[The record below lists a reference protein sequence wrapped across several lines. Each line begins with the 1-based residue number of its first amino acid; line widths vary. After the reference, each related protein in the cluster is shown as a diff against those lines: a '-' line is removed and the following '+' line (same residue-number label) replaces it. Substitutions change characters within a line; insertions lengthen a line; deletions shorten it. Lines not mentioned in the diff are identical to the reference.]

1 MKFKLENF
9 LELDTTQLLAVN
21 GGSGCGGS
29 SGGGSYSGSSS
40 SGGGSS
46 GGGSSSSGSSSSSSG
61 GGSGGGSCGGG
72 TSSSVVSSNGG
83 GSSSGGSGGGSCGGS
98 TSAITTVVSSVKT
111 GSSSGG
117 GSCSRFDLSPYKQ
130 QNDMQKDES
139 SWGGIEKGSA
149 NEKSKM
155 QDHENFSEDA
165 EMNGTSINK
174 NGQEESNL
182 FSKVG
187 CKMEGAAKISTE
199 ILGTNVDIRDVNSKY
214 DVNKDGLLTQSEIE
228 NGIKAGL
235 GKDKTLSTNYYE
247 KTLNKAQLDAIS
259 ASKEGTTY
267 MLGRAEGVG
276 GGQHWIV
283 LEGYSI
289 NDRGQVQFKFNGTST
304 RDAGR
309 TYILGK
315 PESGQTNTFTIS
327 KIETYT
333 VK

>member
-117 GSCSRFDLSPYKQ
+117 GSCSRFDLSPYIQ
-130 QNDMQKDES
+130 PNEG
-139 SWGGIEKGSA
+139 SWGGIEKGSE
-149 NEKSKM
+149 NEKSTM
-155 QDHENFSEDA
+155 QDYRNFSENA
-165 EMNGTSINK
+165 EMNGTSINSD
-174 NGQEESNL
+174 GQEEGNL

-276 GGQHWIV
+276 GGQHWVVI
-283 LEGYSI
+283 EGYSI
-289 NDRGQVQFKFNGTST
+289 NDRGQVQFKFNGTSDN
-304 RDAGR
+304 DAGR

-315 PESGQTNTFTIS
+315 PESGQTNTYTIS
-327 KIETYT
+327 KIETYM

>member
-9 LELDTTQLLAVN
+9 WELDTTQLLAVN
-21 GGSGCGGS
+21 GGSGCGSS

-46 GGGSSSSGSSSSSSG
+46 GGGGSSSGSSSSSSG
-61 GGSGGGSCGGG
+61 GGSGGGSCGGA
-72 TSSSVVSSNGG
+72 SSSVASSNGG

-117 GSCSRFDLSPYKQ
+117 GSCSKFDLSPYKQ
-130 QNDMQKDES
+130 PNEG
-139 SWGGIEKGSA
+139 SWGGIEAGSA
-149 NEKSKM
+149 NEKSNM
-155 QDHENFSEDA
+155 QKHEKFSENA
-165 EMNGTSINK
+165 EMNGTSIN
-174 NGQEESNL
+174 NDGQEVGNL

-199 ILGTNVDIRDVNSKY
+199 ILGTNVDIRDVNNKY
-214 DVNKDGLLTQSEIE
+214 DVNKDGLLTQSEIAS
-228 NGIKAGL
+228 GIKAGL
-235 GKDKTLSTNYYE
+235 GKDKTLSTDSYYE
-247 KTLNKAQLDAIS
+247 STLNKATLDAIS
-259 ASKEGTTY
+259 AQKEGTTY

-276 GGQHWIV
+276 GGQHWVV

-289 NDRGQVQFKFNGTST
+289 NDHDQVQFKFNGTS
-304 RDAGR
+304 RNDAGR

-315 PESGQTNTFTIS
+315 PESGQTNTYTIS
-327 KIETYT
+327 RIETYT

>member
-21 GGSGCGGS
+21 GGSGCGSS

-46 GGGSSSSGSSSSSSG
+46 GGGGSSSGSSSSSSG
-61 GGSGGGSCGGG
+61 GGSCGGG
-72 TSSSVVSSNGG
+72 ASSSVVSSNGG

-117 GSCSRFDLSPYKQ
+117 GSCSKFDLSPYIQ
-130 QNDMQKDES
+130 PNEG
-139 SWGGIEKGSA
+139 SWGGIEAGSA
-149 NEKSKM
+149 NEKSNM
-155 QDHENFSEDA
+155 QKHEDSSKNA

-174 NGQEESNL
+174 DGQEESNL

-199 ILGTNVDIRDVNSKY
+199 ILGKNVDITDVNSKY

-228 NGIKAGL
+228 SGIQAGL

-276 GGQHWIV
+276 GGQHWVV

-289 NDRGQVQFKFNGTST
+289 NDRGQVQFNYNGTSK

-309 TYILGK
+309 TYILGD
-315 PESGQTNTFTIS
+315 PESDQTNTYTIS

>member
-29 SGGGSYSGSSS
+29 SGGGSSGGSSSS

-61 GGSGGGSCGGG
+61 GGGGGSCGGG
-72 TSSSVVSSNGG
+72 ASSSVVSSNGG
-83 GSSSGGSGGGSCGGS
+83 GSSSVGGGGGSCGGS

-111 GSSSGG
+111 SSSSGG
-117 GSCSRFDLSPYKQ
+117 GSCSRFDLSPYIQ
-130 QNDMQKDES
+130 QNEG

-149 NEKSKM
+149 NEKSTM
-155 QDHENFSEDA
+155 QKHLDSSKNA

-182 FSKVG
+182 FSAVG

-199 ILGTNVDIRDVNSKY
+199 ILGKNVDITDVNGKY

-228 NGIKAGL
+228 NGIKTGL

-276 GGQHWIV
+276 GGQHWVV

-289 NDRGQVQFKFNGTST
+289 NDRGQVQFKFNGTSDN
-304 RDAGR
+304 DAGR
-309 TYILGK
+309 TYILGEPK
-315 PESGQTNTFTIS
+315 ADQTNTYTIS

>member
-21 GGSGCGGS
+21 GGSGCGSS

-46 GGGSSSSGSSSSSSG
+46 GGGGSSSGSSSSSSG
-61 GGSGGGSCGGG
+61 GGSGGGSCGGA
-72 TSSSVVSSNGG
+72 SSSVASSNGG

-117 GSCSRFDLSPYKQ
+117 GSCSKFDLSPYKQ
-130 QNDMQKDES
+130 PNEG
-139 SWGGIEKGSA
+139 SWGGIEAGSA
-149 NEKSKM
+149 NEKSTM
-155 QDHENFSEDA
+155 QDYRNFSEDA

-182 FSKVG
+182 FSEVG

-199 ILGTNVDIRDVNSKY
+199 ILGTNVNIRDVNSKY
-214 DVNKDGLLTQSEIE
+214 DVNKDGLLTQAEISQ
-228 NGIKAGL
+228 GIQTGL
-235 GKDKTLSTNYYE
+235 GKDKTLSTNSYYE
-247 KTLNKAQLDAIS
+247 STLNKATLDAIS

-276 GGQHWIV
+276 GGQHWVVI
-283 LEGYSI
+283 EGYSI
-289 NDRGQVQFKFNGTST
+289 NDRNQVQFKFNGTSENDT
-304 RDAGR
+304 GR

-327 KIETYT
+327 RIETYT